1 MADGSL
7 GGLGSSIGLTATA
20 KDYSNLYRYSQMA
33 KAQKAKAKDDK
44 LDDILK
50 HVTIKVAESNL
61 HDLEVNQME
70 IRTAQFIDK
79 ARQAIGQDDMGSFY
93 KEFGSYQA
101 DLNNAKN
108 RSQGYWGLEK
118 TVREAASGNKYV
130 PKNVRQAAGL
140 MLNSASSADYI
151 NALTENGVKRNAFF
165 DYDEQGHVMTQSFDA
180 YDINKAAKDLIS
192 GNSVIIG
199 RGPETYDPLT
209 KTKIQPYI
217 KGLPLDD
224 VAAGEIKKMV
234 GPDGYAVQPTLTA
247 KQIPSILL
255 KNPAL
260 AAQYIDQYNLE
271 DKTPEEVEQHF
282 FETVVKP
289 NVELKESTQVSKAP
303 GQTNIYNQPATPGDY
318 TFEGGPASKLIFS
331 YSMPKE
337 WLIANP
343 GKSKYIFTVD
353 SPYSV
358 SLAVGGN
365 TTFRLQPSKN
375 FINKATGKSMESPS
389 SQPIDVNNVSV
400 LPYEIKDDVKIVI
413 SNERVQALK
422 SQGKK
427 VEYSAFIEG
436 KGQLVGVE
444 GELTNADFYTEFTSS
459 IRSNIANQSSVLGAK
474 AKAALVK
481 GFFKLDKEIAA
492 ANK

>member
-20 KDYSNLYRYSQMA
+20 KDYTNLYRYNQQA
-33 KAQKAKAKDDK
+33 KAQKAKAQNDK

-50 HVTIKVAESNL
+50 TITIKVGESNL

-70 IRTAQFIDK
+70 IRTAEFVDK
-79 ARQAIGQDDMGSFY
+79 ARQAVGQDDMGAFY
-93 KEFGSYQA
+93 KEFGSFQA

-108 RSQGYWGLEK
+108 RSKGYWQLET
-118 TVREAASGNKYV
+118 TVRDAASGNKYV

-151 NALTENGVKRNAFF
+151 NALGENGIKRNAFF

-199 RGPETYDPLT
+199 RGPEVFDPYT

-224 VAAGEIKKMV
+224 AAAGEIKKMV

-260 AAQYIDQYNLE
+260 AAQYIDTYNLE
-271 DKTPEEVEQHF
+271 DKTPDEVEQHF
-282 FETVVKP
+282 FETIVKP
-289 NVELKESTQVSKAP
+289 NVELKESTQVTKAP
-303 GQTNIYNQPATPGDY
+303 SSITVNNQPGTPGDY
-318 TFEGGPASKLIFS
+318 TFEGGPSTNLNFA
-331 YSMPKE
+331 YSMADNTKF
-337 WLIANP
+337 N
-343 GKSKYIFTVD
+343 FQVD

-358 SLAVGGN
+358 SMALDGGL
-365 TTFRLQPSKN
+365 TFRINPSRN
-375 FINKATGKSMESPS
+375 FINKATGKQYTSTST
-389 SQPIDVNNVSV
+389 QPIDINNVSV
-400 LPYEIKDDVKIVI
+400 LPYEIKDGVKIVI
-413 SNERVQALK
+413 GNDRVKQIK
-422 SQGKK
+422 DGGQK
-427 VEYSAFIEG
+427 VKYSAFVEG
-436 KGQLVGVE
+436 KGQLIGAE
-444 GELTNADFYTEFTSS
+444 KEITNADFYTELTPAL
-459 IRSNIANQSSVLGAK
+459 RSNISNQ
-474 AKAALVK
+474 AAVK
-481 GFFKLDKEIAA
+481 GPKVKSALSKGFVRLDQEVAA

>member
-20 KDYSNLYRYSQMA
+20 KDYSSLYRYNQQA
-33 KAQKAKAKDDK
+33 KAQKAKAQEDK

-130 PKNVRQAAGL
+130 PKNVRQAASL

-151 NALTENGVKRNAFF
+151 NALAENGVRRNAFF

-199 RGPETYDPLT
+199 RGPETYDPYT
-209 KTKIQPYI
+209 KTKFQPYI

-224 VAAGEIKKMV
+224 AAAGEIKKMV

-260 AAQYIDQYNLE
+260 AAQYIDQYDLE

-303 GQTNIYNQPATPGDY
+303 GQTIINNQPGTPGDY
-318 TFEGGPASKLIFS
+318 TFEGGPATNLNFS
-331 YSMPKE
+331 YE
-337 WLIANP
+337 LANNETY
-343 GKSKYIFTVD
+343 SFAVD
-353 SPYSV
+353 APYSV
-358 SLAVGGN
+358 SFSMDGGLV
-365 TTFRLQPSKN
+365 FRLSPSKN
-375 FINKATGKSMESPS
+375 FINKATGKPYTSTT
-389 SQPIDVNNVSV
+389 SQPVDVNMANV
-400 LPYEIKDDVKIVI
+400 LPFEVKNGVKIVI
-413 SNERVQALK
+413 GNDRVKQLK
-422 SQGKK
+422 DAGKK
-427 VEYSAFIEG
+427 VQYAAFIEG
-436 KGQLVGVE
+436 KGQLIGAE
-444 GELTNADFYTEFTSS
+444 KELTNVDLYTELTPAV
-459 IRSNIANQSSVLGAK
+459 RSNFANQAAAK
-474 AKAALVK
+474 GKNVKAALIK
-481 GFFKLDKEIAA
+481 GFYRIDKEVAA